1 MNFYIQ
7 IYFDFLIL
15 SNLFLQVYDA
25 CKLYM
30 NISACI

>member
-15 SNLFLQVYDA
+15 TNLFLHVYDA
-25 CKLYM
+25 YKLYM
-30 NISACI
+30 NISAYI